1 MTLTGRAGIVAL
13 VAVVF
18 VALTPAP
25 VVTLLVAD
33 GLLLVLIGVD
43 VLLAGSPRGLSFER
57 RLPASGRLGQSLETA
72 LLVRNDGSRAVR
84 GRLRDAW
91 PPSAGL
97 SPATTAVRIPFGER
111 RRIEGALSPTRRG
124 DRRPRAVTVRS
135 FGPLGLAGRQRSI
148 VVPGRV
154 RVLPEFRSR
163 SLLPEKL
170 SRLRQVEGQVAARG
184 PGRGAEFDS
193 LREYVPGDDV
203 RSIDWRATARRTS
216 LAVRVYRPER
226 DRRVVLA
233 LDTGRTAA
241 GRVDD
246 EPRLD
251 HSLDA
256 ALLLAALALR
266 AGDRIDLIAHDV
278 SPRAVVER
286 ASLSSLSDAMALL
299 EPALVE
305 TSHEALIGQV
315 LRVARRR
322 SLLVLFTDLV
332 PAVVEEGLL
341 PSLAPVLRRHTV
353 LIAAMSDPRVVE
365 LATTRGDVSDV
376 YAAAAA
382 ERALAERR
390 RLAGLLR
397 RRGVEVVDAPP
408 EHFASAVSDTY
419 LALKGAGRL

>member
-1 MTLTGRAGIVAL
+1 MTVSGRTGLVAL
-13 VAVVF
+13 VVVLF
-18 VALTPAP
+18 VAVTPAP
-25 VVTLLVAD
+25 LATLLIAD
-33 GLLLVLIGVD
+33 GLLLVLVAVD
-43 VLLAGSPRGLSFER
+43 VLFAGSPRSLAFER
-57 RLPASGRLGQSLETA
+57 RLPASGRLGQDLETA

-97 SPATTAVRIPFGER
+97 QPSTSTLRIPPGER
-111 RRIEGALSPTRRG
+111 RRVEATMHPTRRG
-124 DRRPRAVTVRS
+124 DRRPRAVVVRS
-135 FGPLGLAGRQRSI
+135 LGPLGLAGRQRSI
-148 VVPGRV
+148 PVPGRV

-163 SLLPEKL
+163 ALLPEKL
-170 SRLRQVEGQVAARG
+170 SRLRQVEGEVAARG
-184 PGRGAEFDS
+184 AGRGAEFDS

-241 GRVDD
+241 GRVGD

-256 ALLLAALALR
+256 ALLLSALALR
-266 AGDRIDLIAHDV
+266 AGDRIDLVAHDV
-278 SPRAVVER
+278 TARAVVER
-286 ASLSSLSDAMALL
+286 ASLSSLSDSMALL

-332 PAVVEEGLL
+332 PAVIEEGLL

-353 LIAAMSDPRVVE
+353 LLAALSDPRVVE
-365 LATTRGDVSDV
+365 LAAGRGDVADV

-408 EHFASAVSDTY
+408 EHFASAVSDAY
-419 LALKGAGRL
+419 LALKAAGLL